1 MDYPPN
7 RFVTSTPTFPKNNRI
22 IIAFSYQDPY
32 HYLNAFPIRQSD
44 NQTITISM
52 SLQFL
57 SRRIRL
63 QREKRGLKQHDIA
76 HALQISPQAVS
87 KWERG
92 ENAPDIA
99 LLRPLA
105 GLLGVS
111 IDWLMGGDADDPDV
125 MAATVLASGVQTAR
139 SKSESLPPKAFAD
152 WINARCYQ
160 ATESV
165 LRHDGIPI
173 KYNGPGILCFFSGAG
188 HAARAVR
195 TALHMR
201 LIETEPLKIGVC
213 SGDVYFGSVGHPDYA
228 RPDVIGE
235 TVSIALLAMD
245 WAVEHTKTGVV
256 VTASTMEAMDDTVT
270 AGPYTDVHLSGISH
284 AVSLIEVS

>member
-1 MDYPPN
+1 
-7 RFVTSTPTFPKNNRI
+7 
-22 IIAFSYQDPY
+22 
-32 HYLNAFPIRQSD
+32 
-44 NQTITISM
+44 M
-52 SLQFL
+52 SLQSL
-57 SRRIRL
+57 SHRIRL

-76 HALQISPQAVS
+76 HALQVSPQAVS

-92 ENAPDIA
+92 ENAPDII

-105 GLLGVS
+105 RLLGVS

-125 MAATVLASGVQTAR
+125 MAATVMASGVQTAR
-139 SKSESLPPKAFAD
+139 SKSESLSPKAFAD

-165 LRHDGIPI
+165 LRYDGIPI
-173 KYNGPGILCFFSGAG
+173 KYTGPGILCFFSGAG
-188 HAARAVR
+188 HAERAVR

-201 LIETEPLKIGVC
+201 LIETEPLKIGIC
-213 SGDVYFGSVGHPDYA
+213 TGDVYFGSVGHPDYA

-245 WAVEHTKTGVV
+245 WAVEHTQAGVA
-256 VTASTMEAMDDTVT
+256 VTASTIEAMEETVK
-270 AGPYTDVHLSGISH
+270 AGPTIQVHLSGISH
-284 AVSLIEVS
+284 VVSLTEID

>member
-1 MDYPPN
+1 DYPPN

-22 IIAFSYQDPY
+22 IIAFSHQDPY
-32 HYLNAFPIRQSD
+32 HYLNAFPISQSA

-125 MAATVLASGVQTAR
+125 MAATALASGVQTAR

-188 HAARAVR
+188 HAERAVR

-201 LIETEPLKIGVC
+201 LIETEPLKI
-213 SGDVYFGSVGHPDYA
+213 
-228 RPDVIGE
+228 
-235 TVSIALLAMD
+235 
-245 WAVEHTKTGVV
+245 
-256 VTASTMEAMDDTVT
+256 
-270 AGPYTDVHLSGISH
+270 
-284 AVSLIEVS
+284 

>member
-1 MDYPPN
+1 
-7 RFVTSTPTFPKNNRI
+7 
-22 IIAFSYQDPY
+22 
-32 HYLNAFPIRQSD
+32 
-44 NQTITISM
+44 M

-111 IDWLMGGDADDPDV
+111 IDWLMGGDGDDPDV
-125 MAATVLASGVQTAR
+125 MAATALASGVQTAR

-256 VTASTMEAMDDTVT
+256 VTASTMEAMDNTVT

-284 AVSLIEVS
+284 VVSLIEVS